1 MDALDRS
8 LDGNVLTLTLDR
20 PEALNAFDM
29 TLRAELHE
37 ALEDAATDDDV
48 RCVVV
53 TGAGGA
59 FSAGGDV
66 TRMRER
72 LAGGLTAATFES
84 ELDGT
89 ANELMRTLY
98 RLPVP
103 TLTKV
108 DGVAVGMGLSVALAC
123 DVVVASEDA
132 TFGAAFRNVGLGP
145 DTGLSYL
152 LPRRVGT
159 GTALELLYTGE
170 RIGAAEADEYGLVDR
185 VVPPEELDPVV
196 EELAV
201 SIASGPTMALA
212 AAKEL
217 ILDGLDRD
225 FEEAL
230 DAEAAKQALLYTTDD
245 HREGVRAFEE
255 KRRPEFEGR

>member
-1 MDALDRS
+1 
-8 LDGNVLTLTLDR
+8 
-20 PEALNAFDM
+20 
-29 TLRAELHE
+29 
-37 ALEDAATDDDV
+37 
-48 RCVVV
+48 
-53 TGAGGA
+53 
-59 FSAGGDV
+59 
-66 TRMRER
+66 
-72 LAGGLTAATFES
+72 
-84 ELDGT
+84 
-89 ANELMRTLY
+89 
-98 RLPVP
+98 
-103 TLTKV
+103 V

-230 DAEAAKQALLYTTDD
+230 DAEASTQALLYTTED
-245 HREGVRAFEE
+245 HREGVRGFEE
-255 KRRPEFEGR
+255 KRRPEFEGH